1 MRAYQRIGG
10 QPKLRA
16 IIDDSVT
23 RVVDDVMSGFI
34 SKGKS
39 GARLRE
45 MAYRLAAEQSGG
57 PVTYKGRDLAAVH
70 APLPIMGGH
79 FMRRPRLLLGTL
91 GTHDVTEGV
100 VTRWIEHGDPLKPA
114 SLGAGVSSAH
124 CDHVAQSER
133 HTDKEAR
140 S

>member
-1 MRAYQRIGG
+1 MSAYERIGG
-10 QPKLRA
+10 HPKLRA
-16 IIDDSVT
+16 VIDDSVT
-23 RVVDDVMSGFI
+23 RVVDDVMNGFI

-45 MAYRLAAEQSGG
+45 MAYRSAAERSGG
-57 PVTYKGRDLAAVH
+57 RVTYKGRDIAAVH

-91 GTHDVTEGV
+91 GTHDVTEDV
-100 VTRWIEHGDPLKPA
+100 VTRWIEHVDALKSA
-114 SLGAGVSSAH
+114 ILGTGMSSAH
-124 CDHVAQSER
+124 CDHAAQSER
-133 HTDKEAR
+133 HTDKEAH